1 MRLTAQLT
9 AQFELSGMS
18 MSDTY
23 TIAGDRMRAIL
34 PALPDGL
41 TWQLTDIDV
50 RRLTARGA
58 PRERHIQQLV
68 RARMTELGLQSSRQV
83 ANRCDPPRVS
93 HTTVNLVLS
102 GRNRNPTLRLRRQL
116 ANSLGMPEDWLYD

>member
-1 MRLTAQLT
+1 MSEPEQRYTVRLTAQLT

-50 RRLTARGA
+50 RRL
-58 PRERHIQQLV
+58 
-68 RARMTELGLQSSRQV
+68 
-83 ANRCDPPRVS
+83 D
-93 HTTVNLVLS
+93 
-102 GRNRNPTLRLRRQL
+102 
-116 ANSLGMPEDWLYD
+116 